1 MGLTKQETCWWRK
14 TDLTTCEQ
22 WCTGIDTAFTFTTT
36 GWNDWTDL
44 QLDCWLCLIRMLQA
58 RLEIG
63 DLEGL
68 SISLGKKLS
77 CKMQGTLEIGVFV
90 AIANDLILILRGK
103 GLQAVIDGN
112 EAEMDE
118 TGLEAEGKGN
128 GGKSVLFNLKDT
140 AILFDLLNL
149 LLWLRQITSLETSV
163 ELNIDSANFRFPFST
178 RCNLSE

>member
-1 MGLTKQETCWWRK
+1 
-14 TDLTTCEQ
+14 
-22 WCTGIDTAFTFTTT
+22 
-36 GWNDWTDL
+36 
-44 QLDCWLCLIRMLQA
+44 MLQA

-63 DLEGL
+63 NLEGL
-68 SISLGKKLS
+68 SISLGKKLF
-77 CKMQGTLEIGVFV
+77 CKMRGTPEIGVFV
-90 AIANDLILILRGK
+90 AIANDLILTLRGK

-128 GGKSVLFNLKDT
+128 GGKSALFNLKDT
-140 AILFDLLNL
+140 AILYDLLIL
-149 LLWLRQITSLETSV
+149 LLWLRQMTSLETSI